1 MDTTVDFSPYRADGK
16 LYGFVCVV
24 TGAAQP
30 VGRAIIEELAAHGAA
45 SIYACDKT
53 ASDETFKPLVT
64 KVHQEHPNTRIIP
77 YPFNVAKEEETL
89 VLIDELLNAFGR
101 LDIWV
106 SSAGLLGPPSINE
119 TTPADLQRCFEAHS
133 MAPFFALKYAPPAMA
148 KLTEKQSYPNAAPKS
163 QKYGSIIVIS
173 SVASTYGGCWGPCY
187 TMAAHA
193 ALGVVKAGVAVL
205 KGSGV
210 RINCISPGQIDV
222 GLDLNGVRVLCF
234 PKLSRTVLISVAI
247 QVDMKGM
254 NSQFPPAVLQGKEAS
269 EASVG
274 LERPGSPQEVARVAG
289 FLASGF
295 SSYITGANLVVDG
308 GSSAMN
314 PLTIPLGKA

>member
-1 MDTTVDFSPYRADGK
+1 MDLTADFSPYRADGK

-30 VGRAIIEELAAHGAA
+30 VGRAIVEELAA
-45 SIYACDKT
+45 CDKT
-53 ASDETFKPLVT
+53 TSDETFQSLVT
-64 KVHQEHPNTRIIP
+64 KVHQEHPNTKVIP

-106 SSAGLLGPPSINE
+106 SSTGLLGPPSIAE

-148 KLTEKQSYPNAAPKS
+148 KLTEKQSYPNAAPKT

-173 SVASTYGGCWGPCY
+173 SVASWGPSY
-187 TMAAHA
+187 TMSAYA

-205 KGSGV
+205 KGTGV

-222 GLDLNGVRVLCF
+222 GLDLNG
-234 PKLSRTVLISVAI
+234 A
-247 QVDMKGM
+247 DMKGVG
-254 NSQFPPAVLQGKEAS
+254 SQFPPARLQDKESSGAS
-269 EASVG
+269 IG

-314 PLTIPLGKA
+314 PLTVPLGKA

>member
-30 VGRAIIEELAAHGAA
+30 VGRAIIEELAGRSLFAT
-45 SIYACDKT
+45 SRRPCDKT
-53 ASDETFKPLVT
+53 VSDETVKPLVN
-64 KVHQEHPNTRIIP
+64 KVHQEHPNTKIIP

-173 SVASTYGGCWGPCY
+173 SVASTYGGCWEPCY

-222 GLDLNGVRVLCF
+222 GLDLNGV
-234 PKLSRTVLISVAI
+234 
-247 QVDMKGM
+247 DMKGM
-254 NSQFPPAVLQGKEAS
+254 NSQFPPVVLQGKEAS

-295 SSYITGANLVVDG
+295 SSYVTGANLVVDD

-314 PLTIPLGKA
+314 PLTISLGKA